1 MARRWATLLA
11 LGAAAC
17 SSGPAN
23 GGPDD
28 GSDAATASDS
38 PAPADDSAAS
48 TDGGED
54 ASGADSSSTDAPVGT
69 DDAPVTKVPI
79 GTSPVRGPGD
89 AWVTLVE
96 FGDFECPF
104 CGEEEPVVEALLAM
118 YPADLRLVWK
128 NFPLT
133 TIHPYAQ
140 GAAIAA
146 ECADEQGLFWP
157 MHDLLYAN
165 QNALTSTDLTNY
177 AGQVQGLDVAT
188 WQACL
193 STAPPAQGVSD
204 DVALGTMVGVGGTP
218 TFFVNGEAV
227 VGAVPQA
234 TLQGVI
240 ETKRAEAEASGV
252 PRAQY
257 YDTVILGM

>member
-1 MARRWATLLA
+1 MALRFAALLAA

-17 SSGPAN
+17 SSGPVN
-23 GGPDD
+23 GAPGADA
-28 GSDAATASDS
+28 GSPGDAALSTGDATT
-38 PAPADDSAAS
+38 P
-48 TDGGED
+48 TDGGATPGD
-54 ASGADSSSTDAPVGT
+54 ASSSDAPVAT
-69 DDAPVTKVPI
+69 DDAPVIKVPI
-79 GTSPVRGPGD
+79 GTSPARGPAD

-133 TIHPYAQ
+133 SIHPYAQ
-140 GAAIAA
+140 GAAVAA
-146 ECADEQGLFWP
+146 ECADEQSLFWP

-165 QNALTSTDLTNY
+165 QSALTATDLANY
-177 AGQVQGLDVAT
+177 AGEVPGLDVTT

-193 STAPPAQGVSD
+193 TTPAPAQVIAND
-204 DVALGTMVGVGGTP
+204 EALGGTVGVNGTP
-218 TFFVNGEAV
+218 TFFVNGEIV